1 MSRSKKKKLRRLAL
15 QSEQQ
20 SIDNIMRTIA
30 RMQENI
36 ADHGNPMTLLYSP
49 TEAVEWSY
57 SNNPLL
63 SMIKAK

>member
-15 QSEQQ
+15 QS
-20 SIDNIMRTIA
+20 DNIMSTIA

-49 TEAVEWSY
+49 TEAVQLSY